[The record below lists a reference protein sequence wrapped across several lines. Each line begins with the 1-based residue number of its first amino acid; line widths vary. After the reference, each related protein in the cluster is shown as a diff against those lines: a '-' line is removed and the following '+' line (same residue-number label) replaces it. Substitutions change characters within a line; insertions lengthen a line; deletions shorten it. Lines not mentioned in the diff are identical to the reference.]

1 MNWILVGSGSYEG
14 KKTLVSFEKKAN
26 IKNNSVSSNV
36 SSKQKQ
42 KRLNN
47 KAKKRI
53 KTKNQL
59 TSKASKLQQKEN
71 TNKAKKTNKAS
82 RKISEIIKNRIEGAK
97 NHDIERILPKI
108 I

>member
-1 MNWILVGSGSYEG
+1 MS
-14 KKTLVSFEKKAN
+14 AQ
-26 IKNNSVSSNV
+26 NV
-36 SSKQKQ
+36 SSKKKQKQ
-42 KRLNN
+42 LNK

-59 TSKASKLQQKEN
+59 TNKAPKLQEKEK

>member
-26 IKNNSVSSNV
+26 IKNNSVSS
-36 SSKQKQ
+36 KQKQ

-59 TSKASKLQQKEN
+59 TSKAPKLQQKEN